1 MRHGSK
7 HHHRQ
12 KDKNHHKAANLDHAD
27 SQLFTSAENHS
38 YIMFQTAIEAL
49 LTLLLNICDNSQL
62 AATIL
67 PGKPWSSFTRENTSY
82 QFGLQEEEQCWQFS
96 FSRAPQLPAPI
107 PALYSSSEVWKRVK
121 KQGDLEAQPLPLQ
134 LSASSLSEQPCCN
147 SPAPFF
153 SSFSSGVAFGI
164 PQGKSTNGQIISGEA
179 QH

>member
-38 YIMFQTAIEAL
+38 YIMFQTSIEAL

-67 PGKPWSSFTRENTSY
+67 PGKLWSSFTRENTSY

-96 FSRAPQLPAPI
+96 FWRAPQLPAPI

-134 LSASSLSEQPCCN
+134 LSASPLSEQPCCN